1 MSFNH
6 IWNKIKTRSEKLMI
20 AGPCSAESAEQ
31 LLVSAKALIGSVHL
45 MRAGVWKPR
54 TRPGSF
60 EGHGEVALGWLADL
74 KKSMGLRFCVEV
86 ANRAQVKLALDAE
99 ADAIWIGART
109 TAGPFIVQE
118 IAEAILEFNRTDIL
132 VMVKNPQAP
141 DLSLWLGAIERL
153 ETVGCKNIVAI
164 HRGFT
169 SYHSKSYRNSPYWK
183 IVFELRAKRPDL
195 IVISDPSHVA
205 GLAELVPEIV
215 YKAVEMD
222 LDGLMIEVHPDP
234 ENALSDK
241 AQQLTPEE
249 FHFLKND
256 LKWKEQE
263 FQIDEIKQLR
273 LSIDEL
279 DRSMLEILAEREKLV
294 KKIGEYKKK
303 FMLPSYQKDRHLEMM
318 RERREIALELGL
330 NVDFA
335 EKVFQDIHAHSVDLQ
350 DSELS
355 SDF

>member
-1 MSFNH
+1 METMSFNH

-241 AQQLTPEE
+241 AQQLTPKE

-256 LKWKEQE
+256 
-263 FQIDEIKQLR
+263 
-273 LSIDEL
+273 
-279 DRSMLEILAEREKLV
+279 
-294 KKIGEYKKK
+294 
-303 FMLPSYQKDRHLEMM
+303 
-318 RERREIALELGL
+318 
-330 NVDFA
+330 
-335 EKVFQDIHAHSVDLQ
+335 
-350 DSELS
+350 SEVEGARVS
-355 SDF
+355 N